1 MRYSLVISAIVCFGC
16 SSENDNSDTPNMCI
30 DSTLIDLEAICT
42 EQYDPVCGCN
52 GNTYNN
58 ACKALNY
65 HGVLA
70 YDSGA
75 CE

>member
-1 MRYSLVISAIVCFGC
+1 MRYSLVIFAIICFGC
-16 SSENDNSDTPNMCI
+16 SSGNDNSDTPDMCV
-30 DSTLIDLEAICT
+30 DSTLINLEAVCT
-42 EQYDPVCGCN
+42 EQYDPVCGCD
-52 GNTYNN
+52 GNNYSN